1 MLIRFSVSVTHFFL
15 LSLCHRPLHW
25 WNIWGSST
33 LCNEYKKLRKKL
45 FLKKVKVKNLILVL
59 KSWIW
64 REKRGKSIFSNLN
77 LTHYT
82 TTAAPVDLPIVVD
95 DLSLRKDP
103 KMEIDLGSQQDGRI
117 IYSDSNLRKCDNTK
131 GEEKAGLLLSPCLL
145 PYRARRLCSLP
156 SPSSKKQVKVVEI

>member
-1 MLIRFSVSVTHFFL
+1 M
-15 LSLCHRPLHW
+15 
-25 WNIWGSST
+25 
-33 LCNEYKKLRKKL
+33 KKKKR
-45 FLKKVKVKNLILVL
+45 
-59 KSWIW
+59 S
-64 REKRGKSIFSNLN
+64 KSIFSNLN

>member
-1 MLIRFSVSVTHFFL
+1 M
-15 LSLCHRPLHW
+15 
-25 WNIWGSST
+25 
-33 LCNEYKKLRKKL
+33 KK
-45 FLKKVKVKNLILVL
+45 
-59 KSWIW
+59 
-64 REKRGKSIFSNLN
+64 KRSKSIFSNLN

-131 GEEKAGLLLSPCLL
+131 GEEKAGLLLLSHLASIQGPSSLL
-145 PYRARRLCSLP
+145 PSLKEAGKG
-156 SPSSKKQVKVVEI
+156 SGSIVII